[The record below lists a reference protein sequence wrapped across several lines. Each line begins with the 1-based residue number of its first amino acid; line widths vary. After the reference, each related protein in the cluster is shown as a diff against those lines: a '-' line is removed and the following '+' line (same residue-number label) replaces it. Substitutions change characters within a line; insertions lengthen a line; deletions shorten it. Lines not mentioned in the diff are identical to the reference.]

1 MDTISLKKY
10 EAMLGELLAMLE
22 AELEQ
27 SRVTA
32 APVALDGSM
41 GRISRGDAMQVQ
53 QVALEV
59 RRRREQRLVRTQ
71 SALQR
76 VAKGTYGRCGR
87 CQSAI
92 GGERL
97 DAFPDVVLCVRCAST
112 PKR

>member
-1 MDTISLKKY
+1 MDAATLQTY
-10 EAMLGELLAMLE
+10 RTMLMELRATLE

-27 SRVTA
+27 SRATA

-41 GRISRGDAMQVQ
+41 GRISRGDAMQAQ

-59 RRRREQRLVRTQ
+59 RRRRDQRLVRTQ

-76 VAKGTYGRCGR
+76 VEKGSYGRCGR
-87 CQSAI
+87 CRGAI